1 MSISPMRKKTDLI
14 FFVNEPEP
22 IFENFTE
29 TSPVV
34 PQKNSM
40 SSLVFFNI
48 LLLFPLWKGR
58 DYYFYFYF
66 LISMISLFCYFLLC
80 KRASSFIWTNYN
92 PPLPRDALRHVWL
105 KLAWWFWRTWRYGNL
120 TRTITTMTTYIGQS
134 WPENLL
140 A

>member
-1 MSISPMRKKTDLI
+1 MSISPMRKKPDLI

-29 TSPVV
+29 TSPLVL
-34 PQKNSM
+34 QKIYKSHHCI
-40 SSLVFFNI
+40 FNT

-58 DYYFYFYF
+58 DPLFLNFYDFTI
-66 LISMISLFCYFLLC
+66 LLFSPLQ
-80 KRASSFIWTNYN
+80 RASSFIWTNYN

-120 TRTITTMTTYIGQS
+120 TRTISTMTTYIGQS
-134 WPENLL
+134 WPEKLP